1 MTSFS
6 DTVLQTMVRRYR
18 PNGRLA
24 ITPIATGK
32 FNSSYW
38 VQVGDELLVLRISP
52 PNDAVYVFYEAQMM
66 RQEPAL
72 HALLRAETTVPVPEI
87 VAFDCSQTVVER
99 DYMLL
104 RRLPGRPLS
113 EMPHVNHAYV
123 LRQVGECLAQVH
135 RLTAVN
141 HGYLGDHRPM
151 EPQASWAVAFV
162 IMWHKL
168 IDDVVAEGFYNAAE
182 SHYLRHLLDRHLPL
196 FDRPV
201 TSRLLHMDVWAQ
213 NILVDD
219 NGTLT
224 GLLDWDRALWGDPEI
239 EFAVLDYCG
248 ISEPSFWQ
256 GYGQLRDWS
265 PAAQIRQRFYL
276 LYELQKYIVI
286 RNGRLHDPIAAQRYK
301 EQALALALQIP
312 T

>member
-1 MTSFS
+1 MMTFS
-6 DTVLQTMVRRYR
+6 NAVLEAMVRRYR
-18 PNGRLA
+18 PNGRLS
-24 ITPIATGK
+24 ITPIASGK

-38 VQVGDELLVLRISP
+38 VQVGDEPLVLRIAP
-52 PNDAVYVFYEAQMM
+52 PNDAVYVFYEAKMM
-66 RQEPAL
+66 RQEPSL
-72 HALLRAETTVPVPEI
+72 HARLRAETTVPVPEI
-87 VAFDCSQTVVER
+87 VAFDDAQTVVDR

-113 EMPHVNHAYV
+113 EMPHVNKAKV

-135 RLTAVN
+135 GLTAVQ
-141 HGYLGDHRPM
+141 HGYLGEHHPM
-151 EPQASWAVAFV
+151 QPQDNWAAAFV

-168 IDDVVAEGFYNAAE
+168 LDDVVAQGFYDAAE
-182 SHYLRHLLDRHLPL
+182 SRYLRHLLERHLPL

-219 NGTLT
+219 TGTLT
-224 GLLDWDRALWGDPEI
+224 GLLDWDRALWGDSEI

-248 ISEPSFWQ
+248 ISEPPFWA
-256 GYGQLRDWS
+256 GYGQPRDWS

-286 RNGRLHDPIAAQRYK
+286 RNGRLHDPIAAQHYK
-301 EQALALALQIP
+301 QQALLLARQIP